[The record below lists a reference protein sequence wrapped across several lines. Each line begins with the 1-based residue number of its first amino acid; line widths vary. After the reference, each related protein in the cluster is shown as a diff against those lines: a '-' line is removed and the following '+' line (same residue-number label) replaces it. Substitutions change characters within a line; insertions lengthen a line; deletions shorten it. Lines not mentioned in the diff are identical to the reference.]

1 MSETKSGSTWS
12 DVKEVIERKI
22 KENNIPEDA
31 EVAYMD
37 TGQFL
42 DDASNLD
49 VIYYEDDNAF
59 SVSN

>member
-42 DDASNLD
+42 DDASNLH

>member
-37 TGQFL
+37 TGHFL